1 MKITVKINESSYD
14 VEVGD
19 INTRPIQAT
28 LNGESYEVWPEE
40 AVLETAA
47 PVVVKS
53 TEAPHPSPVA
63 RNTPAPQ
70 SGGDTSKAITAPIP
84 GVIISI
90 SAKVGDSITVGQKV
104 CILEA
109 MKMKNSIKATRAGKI
124 STVKINTGDHVQ
136 HGQILFEFAE

>member
-19 INTRPIQAT
+19 IQARPIQAT

-40 AVLETAA
+40 AATETTAPVGAKAVEPRAA
-47 PVVVKS
+47 PVVRS
-53 TEAPHPSPVA
+53 
-63 RNTPAPQ
+63 TPAAQP
-70 SGGDTSKAITAPIP
+70 SGDISKAITAPIP

-90 SAKVGDSITVGQKV
+90 AAKSGDNISFGQEV
-104 CILEA
+104 CVLEA

-124 STVKINTGDHVQ
+124 SIVKINTGDHVQ
-136 HGQILFEFAE
+136 HGQILFEFAD